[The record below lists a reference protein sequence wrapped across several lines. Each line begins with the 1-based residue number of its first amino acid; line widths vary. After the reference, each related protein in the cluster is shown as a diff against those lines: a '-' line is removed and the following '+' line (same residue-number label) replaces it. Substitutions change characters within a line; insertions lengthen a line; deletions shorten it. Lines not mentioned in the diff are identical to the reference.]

1 MTSVP
6 GHRAAPVSARRR
18 LNAGEIVTTAARL
31 LAANGYGAVGMRDIA
46 EALGVK
52 GASLYHHF
60 ASKEEILYAICLTVT
75 REPVEQNLPL
85 LDAEGAPSS
94 RLRRLVR
101 AHILHLA
108 RRQTEHLVGLHELN
122 SLTAAHRAE
131 IDDYRR
137 YYRRRVRDLIAFGAQ
152 TGEFEVSEPQL
163 AAFALLDM
171 LNGFSGWYD
180 PEGSL
185 PVDVI
190 ADAYMAL
197 AVTGLLRSKP
207 PRWETD
213 PSVRSGRVS

>member
-1 MTSVP
+1 VSSVP
-6 GHRAAPVSARRR
+6 DHRPAPLSARRR
-18 LNAGEIVTTAARL
+18 LHAGEIVATAARL

-46 EALGVK
+46 DALGVK

-85 LDAEGAPSS
+85 LDAEGAPSC

-101 AHILHLA
+101 AHIEHLA

-122 SLTAAHRAE
+122 SLTPAHRAE
-131 IDDYRR
+131 IDDHRR
-137 YYRRRVRDLIAFGAQ
+137 YYHRRVRDLIAFGAQ
-152 TGEFEVSEPQL
+152 TGEFEVPEPQL

-180 PEGSL
+180 PEGPLS
-185 PVDVI
+185 VEVI
-190 ADAYMAL
+190 ADSYVAL

-207 PRWETD
+207 TRRE
-213 PSVRSGRVS
+213 S